1 MYKHS
6 EVQNSGFHCTS
17 LVSSMYK
24 GLHTALTITREMLDH
39 HEASLS
45 ELSVSNFVIQTM
57 HVAVATAFVSQG
69 SYTGIG

>member
-1 MYKHS
+1 
-6 EVQNSGFHCTS
+6 
-17 LVSSMYK
+17 MYK